1 MVKNI
6 LIAFLLT
13 AFLTSC
19 GQDRSKAESAVRD
32 FMKKSTSSYQ
42 PGDFGEFFVQTYPDE
57 VQKKIGTN
65 KKVKYSLVHSFK
77 TDSGEISD
85 MYFHLTDKYGIV
97 GKLTSQQMMDL
108 TMDIAGPKLD
118 SIMNFLTDSLSKEPS
133 K

>member
-13 AFLTSC
+13 AFLTCC
-19 GQDRSKAESAVRD
+19 GQDRSKAETAVKI
-32 FMKKSTSSYQ
+32 FMKKSSSSYK
-42 PGDFGEFFVQTYPDE
+42 PGNFGEFFVQTYPDE

-65 KKVKYSLVHSFK
+65 EKVKFSLVHSFK
-77 TDSGEISD
+77 TDSGEVSD
-85 MYFHLTDKYGIV
+85 MYFHLTDNYDIV

-118 SIMNFLTDSLSKEPS
+118 SIMNFLTDSLSKTPE